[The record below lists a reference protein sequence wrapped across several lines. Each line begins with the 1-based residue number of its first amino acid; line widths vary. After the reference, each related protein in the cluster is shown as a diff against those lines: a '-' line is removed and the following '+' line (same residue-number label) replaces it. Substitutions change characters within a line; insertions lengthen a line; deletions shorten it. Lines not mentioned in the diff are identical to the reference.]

1 MREGAAANNYASSL
15 WQLRRFEEAKSLLGK
30 TVPVARRI
38 LGEADRLTLKMRWC
52 YAEAL
57 YGDPGA
63 TLDDLSE
70 AVTTFE
76 DMERIAQR
84 VFGSTHPLAV
94 GIERE
99 LRRSR
104 AALRARE
111 TPGDALGDA

>member
-63 TLDDLSE
+63 TLGDLRE
-70 AVTTFE
+70 AVSTLE
-76 DMERIAQR
+76 DMERTARR
-84 VFGSTHPLAV
+84 VLGGARPLTKSLGNALH
-94 GIERE
+94 ESRE
-99 LRRSR
+99 IL
-104 AALRARE
+104 AARE
-111 TPGDALGDA
+111 APSPSA

>member
-70 AVTTFE
+70 AVTTLE
-76 DMERIAQR
+76 DAERTARR
-84 VFGSTHPLAV
+84 VFGLANPLTM
-94 GIERE
+94 GIEHE
-99 LRRSR
+99 LQKSR
-104 AALRARE
+104 AARDAHE
-111 TPGDALGDA
+111 TPRRSA